1 MPIKAKWRQKNRLER
16 LGYAL
21 VALMSLLFFS
31 LTANATAQINKPIVF
46 GIYAYIDEASVHTE
60 YQPLIDYLNQTLGA
74 GSVEMQILPMDKLN
88 DAIRDHQVDVIT
100 TNATHYLQL
109 RYQYQTTGVLAT
121 LVRKSEGQPIAELG
135 GVIFTKSNRDDIN
148 RLSDIKDKRIALSN
162 KHHIGGFWSQ
172 LYEFHKAGVEL
183 KDSQLIEVGTHQKAV
198 LSVLSGQADI
208 GFARTS
214 VIELMQKQGTA
225 LKGDIKVINAHY
237 LPFFTRMISTALY
250 PEWAVFALA
259 DMNNERIT
267 DFTQAL
273 LSYHPISEQVQD
285 GGISGYSVAAD
296 YMKVEALAREL
307 RLPPFEKSPNFGW
320 LDVWQKWSKEGV
332 LAIVFGLLLLVSL
345 LLLIVVARQARA
357 ERYRAQLLLSSFGEG
372 VFSVDIEGQ
381 CTFVNQIAL
390 SMLGYREIDLLHQ
403 DHHALLH
410 HHHFDGHSFPK
421 EDCPVHL
428 TLGDGQRRSGETHF
442 ICTNGRFLPV
452 HYTVMPIKQ
461 GSEVT
466 GAEVIIQDITEQKET
481 EKRLYQLANFDV
493 LTACPNRR
501 YFMEQ
506 LQQHFQMAQNAKCEI
521 ALLMLDLDFFKA
533 INDTFGHA
541 AGDLVLQDF
550 AFTLQQFL
558 REGDIA
564 GRVGGEEF
572 AIILPDTDMITAQQ
586 WAEDLRQ
593 RVAEAISTYQGQN
606 IAITVSIGIAPFQA
620 TDKDIDHWL
629 SRADRLMYRAKGL
642 GRNRVEVQ

>member
-1 MPIKAKWRQKNRLER
+1 MLNLLKQGWFL
-16 LGYAL
+16 L
-21 VALMSLLFFS
+21 VLFFPS
-31 LTANATAQINKPIVF
+31 LSVFAQTETKPLIF
-46 GIYAYIDEASVHTE
+46 GIYAYIDEASVRTE

-74 GSVEMQILPMDKLN
+74 GSVEMQILRMEKLN
-88 DAIRDHQVDVIT
+88 DAIRDHQVDVVT
-100 TNATHYLQL
+100 TNPTHYLQL
-109 RYQYQTTGVLAT
+109 RYQYPITGVLAT
-121 LVRKSEGQPIAELG
+121 RIRKSEEEPVAQLG

-148 RLSDIKDKRIALSN
+148 RLSDIKDKPIALSN
-162 KHHIGGFWSQ
+162 KHHLGGFWTQ
-172 LYEFHKAGVEL
+172 LYEFHKAGVTL
-183 KDSQLIEVGTHQKAV
+183 KESQLVSVGTHQKAV
-198 LSVLSGQADI
+198 LSVLSGQADV
-208 GFARTS
+208 GFARTGI
-214 VIELMQKQGTA
+214 IELMQKQGT
-225 LKGDIKVINAHY
+225 LNISDIKIINAQY
-237 LPFFTRMISTALY
+237 LPFFTRIISTAIY

-259 DMNNERIT
+259 DTNNERIT
-267 DFTQAL
+267 AFTQAL
-273 LSYHPISEQVQD
+273 LNYHPIPEQIKD
-285 GGISGYSVAAD
+285 GGIWGYSVAAD

-307 RLPPFEKSPNFGW
+307 RLPPFDNAPAFNW
-320 LDVWQKWSKEGV
+320 LDAWQKWAIEGV
-332 LAIVFGLLLLVSL
+332 LTIVFGLLLLVSL
-345 LLLIVVARQARA
+345 LLLIIIARQARA
-357 ERYRAQLLLSSFGEG
+357 ERYRAQLLLSSLGEG
-372 VFSVDIEGQ
+372 VFGVDIEGR
-381 CTFVNQIAL
+381 CTFINQVAL

-410 HHHFDGHSFPK
+410 HHHVDGHSFPK

-428 TLGDGQRRSGETHF
+428 TLDDGQRRSGETHF
-442 ICTNGRFLPV
+442 ICANGRFLPV
-452 HYTVMPIKQ
+452 HYTVTPIKQ

-550 AFTLQQFL
+550 AFTLRQFL
-558 REGDIA
+558 RKGDIA

-572 AIILPDTDMITAQQ
+572 AVILPDTDMITAQQ

-593 RVAEAISTYQGQN
+593 RVAEAISTYQGQD
-606 IAITVSIGIAPFQA
+606 IVITVSIGIAPFQA

-629 SRADRLMYRAKGL
+629 SRADRLMYCAKSS
-642 GRNRVEVQ
+642 GRNRVEV